1 MNWITVL
8 HLLFEAVLADLVP
21 ELGLDG
27 VHEGLCHHE
36 SVPRLYRAA
45 LLHYL
50 LQTGLNFDVDTAE
63 KLLQWPSF

>member
-27 VHEGLCHHE
+27 VHKGLCHHE
-36 SVPRLYRAA
+36 GVPPLHWVP

-50 LQTGLNFDVDTAE
+50 LQTGLNYDVDTAK